1 MSLSDELRRLAEL
14 PGATEPQR
22 AARPTAPS
30 GWEPGVK
37 YEPSGAMTVTAPPSG
52 PMDTEDE
59 WRAAVEA
66 LGLVVPE
73 SYRVRLVE
81 ARFDP
86 ASWTREA
93 QGEDAVTRPV
103 WRYRFAV
110 EPALRTVNVDEL
122 LASIRTPKKPT
133 PSAIDA
139 PVYVVALAD
148 MQIGK
153 PDGDGTAGTV
163 RRVLDAHA
171 RALARFRD
179 LRKRGK
185 AGEVV
190 IVVAGDCIEGTES
203 QGSRLLARL
212 DCDVTTQVRIYRRL
226 LAEIVTDYADKA
238 DRVRVAVVP
247 GNHDEAKRVGDK
259 MATNYTDSWALEGA
273 ASVADALDIA
283 GYGDRV
289 AWIMPSYDELTVTL
303 DVAGTTLGV
312 LHGHQTRGKMD
323 TWLAAQAQGRYA
335 IGTADLIISGHYHHL
350 RVQQLGPTTWIQT
363 PALDGGSLW
372 WRHSGHTDTPPG
384 MVTLLAGGGAWE
396 SLEIV

>member
-22 AARPTAPS
+22 AQRPTAPS

-37 YEPSGAMTVTAPPSG
+37 YDPSGAMTVTAPPSG

-66 LGLVVPE
+66 LGLVVPDT
-73 SYRVRLVE
+73 YRVRLLE

-86 ASWTREA
+86 HAWTREA
-93 QGEDAVTRPV
+93 QGQDAVTRPV

-110 EPALRTVNVDEL
+110 EPQLRTVNADEL
-122 LASIRTPKKPT
+122 IASIRTPKKAT

-148 MQIGK
+148 TQIGK

-171 RALARFRD
+171 RALTRFRD

-190 IVVAGDCIEGTES
+190 VVVAGDCIEGTES

-226 LAEIVTDYADKA
+226 LAEIVTDYANLA

-259 MATNYTDSWALEGA
+259 MATHYTDSWALEGA

-283 GYGDRV
+283 GYENV
-289 AWIMPSYDELTVTL
+289 AWIMPSHDELTVTL

-312 LHGHQTRGKMD
+312 LHGHQTRGKMA
-323 TWLAAQAQGRYA
+323 TWLAGQAQSRYA
-335 IGTADLIISGHYHHL
+335 IGTADLVISGHYHSL
-350 RVQQLGPTTWIQT
+350 LVEQLGPTVHIRV
-363 PALDGGSLW
+363 PALDGGSVW
-372 WRHSGHTDTPPG
+372 FRHLHGSDTPPG
-384 MVTLLAGGGAWE
+384 MVTLLAGGGSWQ

>member
-1 MSLSDELRRLAEL
+1 MSLTDELRRLAEL

-22 AARPTAPS
+22 ATRPTAPS

-122 LASIRTPKKPT
+122 LASMRTPKKPT

-283 GYGDRV
+283 GYENV

-350 RVQQLGPTTWIQT
+350 RVQQLGPTTWVQT
-363 PALDGGSLW
+363 PALDGASLW
-372 WRHSGHTDTPPG
+372 WRHSGHTDAPPG

>member
-1 MSLSDELRRLAEL
+1 MSLSDDLTRLASL

-22 AARPTAPS
+22 AARPTAPT

-37 YEPSGAMTVTAPPSG
+37 YDASGAMLVTSALSTPLDG
-52 PMDTEDE
+52 EDDY
-59 WRAAVEA
+59 RAAVKA
-66 LGLVVPE
+66 LGLVVPD
-73 SYRVRLVE
+73 SYVVKLIE

-86 ASWTREA
+86 AAWTRESD
-93 QGEDAVTRPV
+93 GDDAVTRPV
-103 WRYRFAV
+103 WRYRFSV
-110 EPALRTVNVDEL
+110 EPRLRSINLAEL
-122 LASIRTPKKPT
+122 LASIKTPKAQ
-133 PSAIDA
+133 PSAIDG

-153 PDGDGTAGTV
+153 PDGDGTPGTV
-163 RRVLDAHA
+163 RRVLDSHA
-171 RALARFRD
+171 RALKRFTE

-226 LAEIVTDYADKA
+226 LAEIVTDYVGKA

-273 ASVADALDIA
+273 ASVADALEIA

-289 AWIMPSYDELTVTL
+289 AWIMPSFDEMTVTL

-323 TWLAAQAQGRYA
+323 TWLAGQAQGRYA
-335 IGTADLIISGHYHHL
+335 IGTADVIISGHYHHL
-350 RVQQLGPTTWIQT
+350 RIQQLGPTTWVQT
-363 PALDGGSLW
+363 PALDGSSLW
-372 WRHSGHTDTPPG
+372 WRHSGHTDASPG
-384 MVTLLAGGGAWE
+384 MVTMLMGGGAWE

>member
-1 MSLSDELRRLAEL
+1 MSLAEDLTRLASL

-22 AARPTAPS
+22 ATRPTAPS

-37 YEPSGAMTVTAPPSG
+37 YEPGGAMVVTAMPSE
-52 PMDTEDE
+52 PLETEDE
-59 WRAAVEA
+59 WRDAVEA
-66 LGLVVPE
+66 LGLRVPAGH
-73 SYRVRLVE
+73 RVRLVE

-86 ASWTREA
+86 YAWTREKD
-93 QGEDAVTRPV
+93 GEDAVTRPA

-110 EPALRTVNVDEL
+110 EPELRTVNLDEL
-122 LASIRTPKKPT
+122 LASIKTPKPR
-133 PSAIDA
+133 PSAIEA

-148 MQIGK
+148 TQIGK

-171 RALARFRD
+171 RALKRFTD

-226 LAEIVTDYADKA
+226 LAQIVTDYADKA

-247 GNHDEAKRVGDK
+247 GNHDEAKRIGDK
-259 MATNYTDSWALEGA
+259 MATHYTDSWALEGA

-283 GYGDRV
+283 GYQDRV
-289 AWIMPSYDELTVTL
+289 AWIMPSHDEMTVTL

-323 TWLAAQAQGRYA
+323 AWLAAQAQGRYA
-335 IGTADLIISGHYHHL
+335 IGTADLVISGHYHHL

-363 PALDGGSLW
+363 PSLDGASLW
-372 WRHSGHTDTPPG
+372 WRHSGHTDAPPG
-384 MVTLLAGGGAWE
+384 MVTLLAGGGAWQ

>member
-1 MSLSDELRRLAEL
+1 MSLTDELRRLAEL

-22 AARPTAPS
+22 ATRPTAPS

-110 EPALRTVNVDEL
+110 EPALRTVNLDEL

-247 GNHDEAKRVGDK
+247 GNHDEAKRVGDR

-283 GYGDRV
+283 GYENV
-289 AWIMPSYDELTVTL
+289 AWIMPSHDELTVTL

-350 RVQQLGPTTWIQT
+350 RVQQLGPTTWVQT
-363 PALDGGSLW
+363 PALDGASLW
-372 WRHSGHTDTPPG
+372 WRHAGHTDAPPG
-384 MVTLLAGGGAWE
+384 MVTLLSGGGAWE

>member
-1 MSLSDELRRLAEL
+1 
-14 PGATEPQR
+14 
-22 AARPTAPS
+22 
-30 GWEPGVK
+30 
-37 YEPSGAMTVTAPPSG
+37 
-52 PMDTEDE
+52 MDTEDE

-110 EPALRTVNVDEL
+110 EPALRTVNLDEL

-133 PSAIDA
+133 ASAIDA

-283 GYGDRV
+283 GYENV

-323 TWLAAQAQGRYA
+323 GWLAAQAQGRYA

-350 RVQQLGPTTWIQT
+350 RVQQLGPTTWVQT
-363 PALDGGSLW
+363 PALDGASLW
-372 WRHSGHTDTPPG
+372 WRHSGHTDAPPG

>member
-1 MSLSDELRRLAEL
+1 MSLAEDLTRLASL

-37 YEPSGAMTVTAPPSG
+37 YEPNGAMVVTAPPSG
-52 PMDTEDE
+52 PLDTEDE
-59 WRAAVEA
+59 WRKAVEE
-66 LGLVVPE
+66 LGLVVPD

-86 ASWTREA
+86 AAWTREA

-110 EPALRTVNVDEL
+110 EPALRTVNLDEL
-122 LASIRTPKKPT
+122 LASIKTPKPR
-133 PSAIDA
+133 PSAIEA

-148 MQIGK
+148 TQIGK

-171 RALARFRD
+171 RALKRFTD
-179 LRKRGK
+179 LRKRGR

-226 LAEIVTDYADKA
+226 LAQIVTDYADKA

-247 GNHDEAKRVGDK
+247 GNHDEAKRIGDK
-259 MATNYTDSWALEGA
+259 MATHYTDSWALEGA

-283 GYGDRV
+283 GYQDRV
-289 AWIMPSYDELTVTL
+289 AWIMPSHDEMTVTL

-323 TWLAAQAQGRYA
+323 AWLAAQAQGRYA
-335 IGTADLIISGHYHHL
+335 IGTADLVISGHYHHL

-363 PALDGGSLW
+363 PSLDGASLW
-372 WRHSGHTDTPPG
+372 WRHSGHTDAPPG
-384 MVTLLAGGGAWE
+384 MVTLLAGGGAWQ

>member
-1 MSLSDELRRLAEL
+1 MSLAEDLTRLASL
-14 PGATEPQR
+14 PGAMEPQR

-37 YEPSGAMTVTAPPSG
+37 YEPGGAMVVTAMPSE
-52 PMDTEDE
+52 PLETEDE
-59 WRAAVEA
+59 WRDAVEA
-66 LGLVVPE
+66 LGLRVPNG
-73 SYRVRLVE
+73 YRVRLVE

-86 ASWTREA
+86 YAWTREKD
-93 QGEDAVTRPV
+93 GEDAVTRPA

-110 EPALRTVNVDEL
+110 EPELRTVKVDEL
-122 LASIRTPKKPT
+122 LASIKTPKPR
-133 PSAIDA
+133 PSAIEA

-148 MQIGK
+148 TQIGK

-171 RALARFRD
+171 RALKRFTD

-226 LAEIVTDYADKA
+226 LAQIVTDYADKA

-259 MATNYTDSWALEGA
+259 MATHYTDSWALEGA

-289 AWIMPSYDELTVTL
+289 AWIMPSFDELTVTL

-335 IGTADLIISGHYHHL
+335 IGTADVIISGHYHHL
-350 RVQQLGPTTWIQT
+350 RVQQLGPTTWVQT
-363 PALDGGSLW
+363 PSLDGASLW
-372 WRHSGHTDTPPG
+372 WRHSGHTDAPPG
-384 MVTLLAGGGAWE
+384 MVTMLMGGGSWQ

>member
-1 MSLSDELRRLAEL
+1 MSLAEDLTRLASL
-14 PGATEPQR
+14 PGAMEPQR

-37 YEPSGAMTVTAPPSG
+37 YEPGGAMVVTAMPSE
-52 PMDTEDE
+52 PLETEDE
-59 WRAAVEA
+59 WRDAVEA
-66 LGLVVPE
+66 LGLRVP
-73 SYRVRLVE
+73 SGHRVRLVE

-86 ASWTREA
+86 YAWTREKD
-93 QGEDAVTRPV
+93 GEDAVTRPA

-110 EPALRTVNVDEL
+110 EPELRTVNLDEL
-122 LASIRTPKKPT
+122 LASIKTPKPR
-133 PSAIDA
+133 PSAIEA

-148 MQIGK
+148 TQIGK

-171 RALARFRD
+171 RALKRFRD

-226 LAEIVTDYADKA
+226 LAQIVTDYADKA

-259 MATNYTDSWALEGA
+259 MATSYTDSWALEGA

-283 GYGDRV
+283 GYQDRV
-289 AWIMPSYDELTVTL
+289 AFIMPSRDEMTITL

-312 LHGHQTRGKMD
+312 LHGHQTRGKME
-323 TWLAAQAQGRYA
+323 TWLAGQAQGRYA
-335 IGTADLIISGHYHHL
+335 IGTADVIISGHYHHL
-350 RVQQLGPTTWIQT
+350 RVQQLGPTTWVQT
-363 PALDGGSLW
+363 PSLDGASLW
-372 WRHSGHTDTPPG
+372 WRHSGHTDAPPG
-384 MVTLLAGGGAWE
+384 MVTMLMGGGSWQ

>member
-1 MSLSDELRRLAEL
+1 MSLTDELRRLAEL

-22 AARPTAPS
+22 ATRPTAPS

-122 LASIRTPKKPT
+122 LASIRTPKKPP

-139 PVYVVALAD
+139 PIYVVALAD

-283 GYGDRV
+283 GYENV

-350 RVQQLGPTTWIQT
+350 RVQQLGPTTWVQT
-363 PALDGGSLW
+363 PALDGASLW
-372 WRHSGHTDTPPG
+372 WRHSGHTDAPPG

>member
-1 MSLSDELRRLAEL
+1 MSLAEDLTRLASL

-22 AARPTAPS
+22 ATRPTAPS

-37 YEPSGAMTVTAPPSG
+37 YEPGGAMIVTSVPSEVLDG
-52 PMDTEDE
+52 EDDYK
-59 WRAAVEA
+59 AAVEA
-66 LGLVVPE
+66 LGLRLPPHH
-73 SYRVRLVE
+73 RVRLLE

-86 ASWTREA
+86 YAWTREKD
-93 QGEDAVTRPV
+93 GEDAVTRPA

-110 EPALRTVNVDEL
+110 EPELRTVNLDEL
-122 LASIRTPKKPT
+122 LASIKTPKPR
-133 PSAIDA
+133 PSAIEA

-148 MQIGK
+148 TQIGK

-171 RALARFRD
+171 RALKRFTD

-226 LAEIVTDYADKA
+226 LAQIVTDYADKA

-259 MATNYTDSWALEGA
+259 MATHYTDSWALEGA

-283 GYGDRV
+283 GYGERV
-289 AWIMPSYDELTVTL
+289 AWIMPSFDEMTVTL

-323 TWLAAQAQGRYA
+323 AWLAAQAQGRYA
-335 IGTADLIISGHYHHL
+335 IGTADVIISGHYHHL
-350 RVQQLGPTTWIQT
+350 RVQQLGPTTWVQT
-363 PALDGGSLW
+363 PSLDGSSLW
-372 WRHSGHTDTPPG
+372 WRHSGHTDAPPG
-384 MVTLLAGGGAWE
+384 MVTMLMGGGSWQ